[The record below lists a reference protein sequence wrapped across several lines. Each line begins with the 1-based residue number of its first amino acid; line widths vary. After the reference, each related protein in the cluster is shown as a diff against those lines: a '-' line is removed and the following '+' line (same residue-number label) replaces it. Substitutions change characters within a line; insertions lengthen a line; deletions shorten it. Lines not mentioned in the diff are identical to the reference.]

1 MKLTYWATE
10 FYGLLSMTGPD
21 MMLFD
26 VQELLYV
33 QYYMMYVYM
42 MVFEISHICNV
53 YMSTCTDLQPLFLTA
68 CSYLHLM
75 LKEQWGSVNSIKP
88 LIAYLSRTANFSPF
102 EKDFDHHFEACCVLV
117 KEKRMISGNLN
128 HFSNVFL

>member
-1 MKLTYWATE
+1 MKLTYWAIE
-10 FYGLLSMTGPD
+10 FYSFLSMTGPD

-42 MVFEISHICNV
+42 MFFEIYHICNT

-68 CSYLHLM
+68 RSYLHLM
-75 LKEQWGSVNSIKP
+75 LKEQ
-88 LIAYLSRTANFSPF
+88 
-102 EKDFDHHFEACCVLV
+102 
-117 KEKRMISGNLN
+117 
-128 HFSNVFL
+128 

>member
-1 MKLTYWATE
+1 MKLTHWATE
-10 FYGLLSMTGPD
+10 FYSFLSMIGPD

-42 MVFEISHICNV
+42 MFFEISHICNA

-68 CSYLHLM
+68 RSYLHLM
-75 LKEQWGSVNSIKP
+75 LKEQ
-88 LIAYLSRTANFSPF
+88 
-102 EKDFDHHFEACCVLV
+102 
-117 KEKRMISGNLN
+117 
-128 HFSNVFL
+128 

>member
-1 MKLTYWATE
+1 MHRSATII
-10 FYGLLSMTGPD
+10 FNCSQLLASYVERAMR
-21 MMLFD
+21 
-26 VQELLYV
+26 QHEL
-33 QYYMMYVYM
+33 
-42 MVFEISHICNV
+42 
-53 YMSTCTDLQPLFLTA
+53 
-68 CSYLHLM
+68 
-75 LKEQWGSVNSIKP
+75 KP